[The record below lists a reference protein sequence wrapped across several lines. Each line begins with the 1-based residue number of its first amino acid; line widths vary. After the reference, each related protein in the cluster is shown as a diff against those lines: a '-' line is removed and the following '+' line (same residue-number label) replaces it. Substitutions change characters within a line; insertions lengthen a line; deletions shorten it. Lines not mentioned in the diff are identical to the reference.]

1 MVKGIEMDEQIIRHA
16 CLQLIQ
22 KTESV
27 YVSTINELG
36 YPQTR
41 VMSNLKNSK
50 LFERLIDFFSLQ
62 INEFVI
68 YLNTNH
74 CSDKMKHIA
83 NNPKTCLYYCDFQ
96 ETHGIALTGD
106 MEVIEDNNIRKTLW
120 QDDWI
125 QFYDGGLYGT
135 DYTILRIIPVSAKGW
150 YKTRKFEFMI

>member
-1 MVKGIEMDEQIIRHA
+1 MDEQIIRHA

-106 MEVIEDNNIRKTLW
+106 MEVIEDN
-120 QDDWI
+120 
-125 QFYDGGLYGT
+125 
-135 DYTILRIIPVSAKGW
+135 
-150 YKTRKFEFMI
+150 